1 MTDFRPRVQ
10 VVVNRNTEFQ
20 IVPLA
25 DALETIPL
33 LTCFFIEEWE
43 PYYGSDGAGD
53 AERDLRESCNRDDLP
68 LALVALDDDG
78 TVLGTAALKE
88 ESVGSESG
96 MGPWL
101 AALYV
106 PIEHRKRG
114 IGSALVEAIEN
125 KARSFGFDSIFVS
138 TDAAESIIR
147 RRGWTKLK
155 TQAESLRGPVAVYQ
169 MILSA

>member
-1 MTDFRPRVQ
+1 MNHHTD
-10 VVVNRNTEFQ
+10 FQ

-25 DALETIPL
+25 DAVATIPIL
-33 LTCFFIEEWE
+33 ARFFIEEWE
-43 PYYGSDGAGD
+43 PYYGIDGHGD
-53 AERDLRESCNRDDLP
+53 AERDLHESCNRDDLP
-68 LALVALDDDG
+68 MALVALSDDG
-78 TVLGTAALKE
+78 KVLGTAAIKK

-106 PIEHRKRG
+106 PIEHRACG
-114 IGSALVEAIEN
+114 IGSALVEAIED

-138 TDAAESIIR
+138 TDAAENIIR

-155 TQAESLRGPVAVYQ
+155 TPAESLRGPVAIYQ
-169 MILSA
+169 MILNT